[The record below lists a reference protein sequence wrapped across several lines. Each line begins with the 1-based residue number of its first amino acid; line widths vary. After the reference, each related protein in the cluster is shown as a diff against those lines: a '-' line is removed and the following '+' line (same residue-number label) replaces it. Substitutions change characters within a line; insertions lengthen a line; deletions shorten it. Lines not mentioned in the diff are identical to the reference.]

1 MTRTTLI
8 TTIMSQA
15 RTPNLKDFGAVLH
28 KVGYQQSQNSDMYQG
43 QKKIGKHGH
52 DMKRKYGKS

>member
-1 MTRTTLI
+1 
-8 TTIMSQA
+8 MSQA